1 MTEIIQVEAGKLR
14 DKWVA
19 FYQKSPKSERLDLH
33 RFEPTISGVVSMVT
47 AVTSEWQTKR
57 QEGRVGRAKK
67 LFHRFCGTLD
77 SHSSLMKIL
86 PEGNEY
92 VAIFAGTLNVI
103 IKVRILF
110 QDPHRIPGRGFIA
123 NKV

>member
-1 MTEIIQVEAGKLR
+1 MKLR

-19 FYQKSPKSERLDLH
+19 FYQKSPKGERLDL
-33 RFEPTISGVVSMVT
+33 RNFQPTMSGVVTMVT
-47 AVTSEWQTKR
+47 NVTSEWQTKR
-57 QEGRVGRAKK
+57 HEGRVGKAKK

-92 VAIFAGTLNVI
+92 VAIFAGTLNAI

-110 QDPHRIPGRGFIA
+110 QGCKTNMVMDLWLI
-123 NKV
+123 